1 LLKAAIVGNIR
12 THVESKRQENDALT
26 DMMIQDPVCGIYFPQ
41 KSGFPLDADG
51 KTIYFCSAEC
61 REKYRKQQQQT
72 E

>member
-1 LLKAAIVGNIR
+1 
-12 THVESKRQENDALT
+12 
-26 DMMIQDPVCGIYFPQ
+26 MMIQDPVCGIYFPQ